1 MLTNPAAFEH
11 AVTASYVD
19 TFHELHDPCSEG
31 LYSSHVQVDI
41 LFVPTLT
48 LGTVSV
54 GVVTYRL
61 SSPAPSR
68 AAPPCGTHRP
78 TASGCVP
85 DGCATPGPHALAL
98 GRYVR
103 DDSTGEML
111 LVLRPA
117 EHGGSGAVPPPAYA
131 APQGV
136 AGLARPARSVLLFHF
151 LHHGT
156 CYRQRTMLVCDGEWF
171 DAEDVARSV
180 TTVQETMEAR
190 FCLVCGAQPNAG
202 CGCRVAE
209 MLSPRAAA
217 HALDHSNMVATL
229 HSHVGGMLGQGR
241 VICTVDAEAKLR
253 LRVASAEGGSNPVVE
268 VALAGEMAE
277 RLVVSPPLV
286 SRIQI
291 CGYADP
297 GEKTKAA
304 AAHTKLDVSLK
315 GGMDHVSHV
324 RRHCH
329 LAETLRSFVVKL
341 SLAGANPARLVVPA
355 PAIGGLLGY
364 CSTGGGSSV
373 EVGVGRVQEV
383 AMERTVGGSGSG
395 VFGSPDRFQF
405 DGALAQLQGDDRV
418 LMSEDLREDSA
429 VGLSSPRLSN
439 GFSDPLALS
448 PLFRDPALLPD
459 AGARANVAVDGYD
472 TTFAMYSAGDGQ
484 LPGTSDALVNF
495 SPQLLGDDSFPA
507 PSGVGF
513 ADDLAESGAP
523 SFLHAVSKSTYAARG
538 SSISPP
544 CSGPSSGS
552 DTDKGA
558 NVARSSSPSSP
569 PRPAPRKRGK
579 PSTALSAGEAAERE
593 AQRVARNRLAAARSN
608 ARRKA
613 LNDGLKD
620 SIRLELERITALRL
634 RQAELAAANEVLR
647 GQVERI
653 RGHACE

>member
-1 MLTNPAAFEH
+1 MLANPAAFKH
-11 AVTASYVD
+11 AVTSSHVD

-31 LYSSHVQVDI
+31 LYSSEVQLDI
-41 LFVPTLT
+41 LFVPTLS

-54 GVVTYRL
+54 GVVTYRV
-61 SSPAPSR
+61 SSPALSR
-68 AAPPCGTHRP
+68 PAPPCGSHPP

-103 DDSTGEML
+103 DDATGEKL

-117 EHGGSGAVPPPAYA
+117 EHGGSGATPPPAYA
-131 APQGV
+131 APRGA
-136 AGLARPARSVLLFHF
+136 AGLVRPARSVLLFHF

-156 CYRQRTMLVCDGEWF
+156 CCRQRTMLVCDGEWF

-180 TTVQETMEAR
+180 TTVQETMESR
-190 FCLVCGAQPNAG
+190 FCLVCGAPPNAG

-217 HALDHSNMVATL
+217 HALDHSNMAATL

-241 VICTVDAEAKLR
+241 VICTVDAEAKRR
-253 LRVASAEGGSNPVVE
+253 LRVASAEGESNPVVE
-268 VALAGEMAE
+268 VALAGEVAE
-277 RLVVSPPLV
+277 KLVVSPPLV

-291 CGYADP
+291 CGYSDP
-297 GEKTKAA
+297 GQKSKAA
-304 AAHTKLDVSLK
+304 ARETREDISLK
-315 GGMDHVSHV
+315 GGIDHVSPL
-324 RRHCH
+324 RRHWR

-355 PAIGGLLGY
+355 PTIGGFMGY
-364 CSTGGGSSV
+364 CSTAGGSSV
-373 EVGVGRVQEV
+373 EVGVGKVREV
-383 AMERTVGGSGSG
+383 AMEHTVDGGGGG
-395 VFGSPDRFQF
+395 VFGSPDWFLF
-405 DGALAQLQGDDRV
+405 DGARAQLQAADRV
-418 LMSEDLREDSA
+418 LISEGLREDSTVA
-429 VGLSSPRLSN
+429 MSSPRLSN
-439 GFSDPLALS
+439 DFSDPLTLS

-459 AGARANVAVDGYD
+459 AGARANLAVDGYD
-472 TTFAMYSAGDGQ
+472 TTLATCSVEGGQ

-495 SPQLLGDDSFPA
+495 SPQLQGGDLPA
-507 PSGVGF
+507 VPPGVGL

-523 SFLHAVSKSTYAARG
+523 SFLYALSKSACAVNCSLIG
-538 SSISPP
+538 PP
-544 CSGPSSGS
+544 CNGASAGS
-552 DTDKGA
+552 ETDKG
-558 NVARSSSPSSP
+558 VAQSATPSAR

-579 PSTALSAGEAAERE
+579 PSAALSAGEAAERE

-613 LNDGLKD
+613 LIDGLKD
-620 SIRLELERITALRL
+620 SIRLEHERIAELSV
-634 RQAELAAANEVLR
+634 RQGELAAANEVLR

-653 RGHACE
+653 RGHACERV